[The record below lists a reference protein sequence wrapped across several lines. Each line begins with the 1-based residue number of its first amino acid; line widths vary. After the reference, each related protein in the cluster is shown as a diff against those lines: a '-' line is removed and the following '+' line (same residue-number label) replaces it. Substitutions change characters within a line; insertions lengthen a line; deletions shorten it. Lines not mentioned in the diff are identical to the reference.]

1 MFTGTPRARHADRV
15 VAPGCKEAEFVGRV
29 AAELGDAVLDD
40 LGEGGVALVRLDE
53 AEEGADHHHGLGAAV
68 HGRGAGADDGADGE
82 APEDDLGAV
91 DGGEARDV
99 GVDVWMGSGQCE
111 LLVSLCLARL
121 DRSPDKSS
129 AICNGSIRLR
139 REPPLP
145 PTLRAS

>member
-29 AAELGDAVLDD
+29 TAELGDAVLDD

-99 GVDVWMGSGQCE
+99 GVDV
-111 LLVSLCLARL
+111 
-121 DRSPDKSS
+121 
-129 AICNGSIRLR
+129 
-139 REPPLP
+139 
-145 PTLRAS
+145 